1 MADLQPII
9 IKKVYKSGGGHGGGA
24 WKIAY
29 ADFVTAMMAFFLLL
43 WLLNSVTQE
52 QLEGISNYFAPTSAS
67 SSQSGSGDILAGKT
81 IGEQGVSQQDA
92 SRPSVVVDLPPP
104 KVGAAD
110 IQDVQEGDAS
120 AQKLDE
126 LQKQQEE
133 QQFKKAE
140 KALKEAIN
148 SAPQLKQLAKSLLI
162 DDTPEGLRI
171 QLIDQEGLAMF
182 PSGGSDMYLHA
193 RKVLELVSQVI
204 QEMPQDIAISGHTDA
219 VPFVTDDGYSNW
231 ELSADRANNAR
242 RVLEHLGVDDK
253 RIARVVGR
261 ADTEPLMADDPKNAR
276 NRRLSIVL
284 LRGTGVQPEPQA
296 PQDTTAPQAP
306 QENTQQQPSSSGS
319 IVAPIEPIVAPIAA
333 PDVAPI
339 AAPDNGAGANDQP
352 APSPLFDD
360 QKN

>member
-1 MADLQPII
+1 MADQQPII
-9 IKKVYKSGGGHGGGA
+9 IKKVYKSAGGHGGGA

-29 ADFVTAMMAFFLLL
+29 ADFVTAMMAFFLLM

-52 QLEGISNYFAPTSAS
+52 QLEGISNYFAPTTAS

-81 IGEQGVSQQDA
+81 IGEEGVSEQDA

-110 IQDVQEGDAS
+110 IQDVEDGEAAS
-120 AQKLDE
+120 QKLEE

-133 QQFKKAE
+133 AQFAKAE
-140 KALKEAIN
+140 DTLKEAIE
-148 SAPQLKQLAKSLLI
+148 SSPQLKQLAKSLLI

-171 QLIDQEGLAMF
+171 QLVDQEGLAMF

-193 RKVLELVSQVI
+193 RKVLELVAQVI
-204 QEMPQDIAISGHTDA
+204 QEMPQNIAISGHTDA
-219 VPFVTDDGYSNW
+219 VPFVTNDGYSNW

-242 RVLEHLGVDDK
+242 RVLEHLGVADK

-284 LRGTGVQPEPQA
+284 LRGTGKQPVPELPAEETQA
-296 PQDTTAPQAP
+296 
-306 QENTQQQPSSSGS
+306 QPSPSGS
-319 IVAPIEPIVAPIAA
+319 IVAPVATPPKAAVASEP
-333 PDVAPI
+333 
-339 AAPDNGAGANDQP
+339 P
-352 APSPLFDD
+352 ASSPLFDD
-360 QKN
+360 EPQQ

>member
-52 QLEGISNYFAPTSAS
+52 QLEGISNYFAPSTAS
-67 SSQSGSGDILAGKT
+67 SSSSGSGDILAGKT
-81 IGEQGVSQQDA
+81 IGEEGVSQVDA

-110 IQDVQEGDAS
+110 IQDVEEGEAS
-120 AQKLDE
+120 SQQLEE

-133 QQFKKAE
+133 EQFEKAE
-140 KALKEAIN
+140 EALNEAIK
-148 SAPQLKQLAKSLLI
+148 AIPQLKQLAKSLMI
-162 DDTPEGLRI
+162 DNTPEGLRI
-171 QLIDQEGLAMF
+171 QLVDQEGLAMF

-204 QEMPQDIAISGHTDA
+204 LEMPQNIAISGHTDA
-219 VPFVTDDGYSNW
+219 AKFVSDTGYSNW

-242 RVLEHLGVDDK
+242 RVLKDLGVTDE
-253 RIARVVGR
+253 RVARVVGR
-261 ADTEPLMADDPKNAR
+261 ADTEPLMPDDPKNAR

-284 LRGTGVQPEPQA
+284 LRGTGVQPTPQSPTQGNNQQA
-296 PQDTTAPQAP
+296 PTV
-306 QENTQQQPSSSGS
+306 EEVQQQELRPS
-319 IVAPIEPIVAPIAA
+319 ILA
-333 PDVAPI
+333 PDPVKRESNAPRE
-339 AAPDNGAGANDQP
+339 
-352 APSPLFDD
+352 
-360 QKN
+360 